1 MKKAIILFIIFFLID
16 MLLFIILGNYING
29 KLFYFWFLPAMFLEI
44 AIYGSFILYEV
55 SKKRNDDD

>member
-16 MLLFIILGNYING
+16 MLLFIILGNYNNG

-44 AIYGSFILYEV
+44 AIYGSFILYKK